1 MSFAVSPPSPL
12 LRLPR
17 ELRDQIYTYTF
28 EESEPFLKNRA
39 AITTSSKIALFH
51 DLPALCQA
59 NRQLFNEATPIF
71 LARNLF
77 SWNTRES
84 QQLLDL
90 YSHLPEDAA
99 SKHVKH
105 ISICNW
111 TEQGTATHLE
121 LISKFIQLESINI
134 IFSFLSIED
143 GVRMERFDYTNEQE
157 CYLETGLHYDLP
169 EGRSLEEEKAS
180 LAQDV
185 ETFVTKYGLDPIVDM
200 PRLHGMQFQFA
211 TNQGEEDAFGGNQ
224 EYRHR
229 LCNPLWRW
237 ATKKMEKKWGADKFF
252 VTTTMPEDYHH
263 VNRPYV
269 GW

>member
-1 MSFAVSPPSPL
+1 MSVLVSLPSLL
-12 LRLPR
+12 LRLSR
-17 ELRDQIYTYTF
+17 ELRDQIYTYTLDD
-28 EESEPFLKNRA
+28 SELFVKSRA

-71 LARNLF
+71 LAQNLF
-77 SWNTRES
+77 SWNTQES
-84 QQLLDL
+84 KQLLDL

-99 SKHVKH
+99 SKRVKH
-105 ISICNW
+105 ISIYNW
-111 TEQGTATHLE
+111 TEQGTPTHLE
-121 LISKFIQLESINI
+121 LISKFTHLQSVEI
-134 IFSFLSIED
+134 IFSFPSIED

-157 CYLETGLHYDLP
+157 CYLENGLHYDLP

-185 ETFVTKYGLDPIVDM
+185 ETFVAKYGLDRIIDM
-200 PRLHGMQFQFA
+200 PKLHGMQFLFA
-211 TNQGEEDAFGGNQ
+211 TNQGGEHAFGGNQ

-229 LCNPLWRW
+229 LCNPLWRR
-237 ATKKMEKKWGADKFF
+237 ATKRLEEKWGADKFS

-263 VNRPYV
+263 VNRPYA
-269 GW
+269 G

>member
-1 MSFAVSPPSPL
+1 MSVSISPPSPL

-28 EESEPFLKNRA
+28 DDSKPFVKNRA
-39 AITTSSKIALFH
+39 AVTTSSKIALFH

-71 LARNLF
+71 LARSLF

-84 QQLLDL
+84 KQLLDL
-90 YSHLPEDAA
+90 YLHLSEEAA
-99 SKHVKH
+99 SKRVKH
-105 ISICNW
+105 IAIHNW
-111 TEQGTATHLE
+111 TEQGTPTHLD
-121 LISKFIQLESINI
+121 LIFKFTQLESVKM
-134 IFSFLSIED
+134 IFTIPSIKD
-143 GVRMERFDYTNEQE
+143 GVRMERFDYTSEQE
-157 CYLETGLHYDLP
+157 CYFENGLHYDLP

-185 ETFVTKYGLDPIVDM
+185 ETFVSKYGLDRIIDM
-200 PRLHGMQFQFA
+200 PKLHRMQFLFA
-211 TNQGEEDAFGGNQ
+211 TNQGGEHAFGGNQ

-237 ATKKMEKKWGADKFF
+237 ATKRLGERWGADKFS

>member
-1 MSFAVSPPSPL
+1 MSVPVSPPSPL

-28 EESEPFLKNRA
+28 DDAEPFVKNRA

-71 LARNLF
+71 LAQNLF
-77 SWNTRES
+77 SWNTQES
-84 QQLLDL
+84 KQLLDL
-90 YSHLPEDAA
+90 FSHLPKDAA
-99 SKHVKH
+99 SKRVKH
-105 ISICNW
+105 ISIYNW
-111 TEQGTATHLE
+111 TEQGTPAHLE
-121 LISKFIQLESINI
+121 LISKFTQLEFVEI
-134 IFSFLSIED
+134 IFSFPSIED

-185 ETFVTKYGLDPIVDM
+185 ETFVAQYGLDRIIDM
-200 PRLHGMQFQFA
+200 PKLDGMQFQFA

-237 ATKKMEKKWGADKFF
+237 ATKKMEEKWGADKFF